1 MIALD
6 KIRLNRKAKLYVR
19 IGLGVLV
26 AVDLALIFLAWRAS
40 SNTPESQ
47 RAREAG
53 LLAERRMLAADVHR
67 AQIIRSHLAQVG
79 KQSVE
84 FYAKDLPPG
93 QTGYAVIVGD
103 LGEIAGQAGLRTS
116 VVGYRQKEIRDRG
129 VTEVQVT
136 AAVEGDYNGLIKLI
150 NGLERSKNFY
160 VLENLALS
168 SGSSGNDLKLSLSL
182 RTYFRS

>member
-1 MIALD
+1 M
-6 KIRLNRKAKLYVR
+6 IRLNQQSKLYIRVA
-19 IGLGVLV
+19 LGVLV
-26 AVDLALIFLAWRAS
+26 ALDLILVVLAWRAS

-53 LLAERRMLAADVHR
+53 LQAEQRLLAADVRR
-67 AQIIRSHLAQVG
+67 AEVIRSHLAEVG
-79 KQSVE
+79 KQSDV
-84 FYAKDLPPG
+84 FYTKDLPPG
-93 QTGYAVIVGD
+93 KTGYAVIVED
-103 LGEIAGQAGLRTS
+103 LGDIAGKSGLRTS
-116 VVGYRQKEIRDRG
+116 VVGYRQKEIKDRG

-150 NGLERSKNFY
+150 NGLERSENFY

-168 SGSSGNDLKLSLSL
+168 AGSSGNDLKLSLSL